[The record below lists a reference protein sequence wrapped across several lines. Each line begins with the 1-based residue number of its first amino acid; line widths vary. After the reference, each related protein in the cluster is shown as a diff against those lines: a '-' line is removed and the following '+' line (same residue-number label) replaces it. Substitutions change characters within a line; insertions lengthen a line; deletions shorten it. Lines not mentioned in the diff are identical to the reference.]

1 MAKYTETFLDY
12 LNNGNAFPDSFK
24 ITKGYDSEGKQIID
38 YDETLCNRFFARYCD
53 CEIGYETED
62 LFKIKFEAI
71 ADAKI
76 PLYRS
81 AISTLVTSDKA
92 IADPYKTTTQENG
105 NTRTTTTDLPFDAS
119 TSSPSAIVASD
130 KQTNYTTTKGWTFQE
145 AVAWSDWNEQIR
157 DMFERLLNEFSDLFM
172 KVY

>member
-1 MAKYTETFLDY
+1 MAKYTETFMEY

-24 ITKGYDSEGKQIID
+24 VTKHDSGGKSYED
-38 YDETLCNRFFARYCD
+38 YDAELCNRFFARYCD
-53 CEIGYETED
+53 CEIGYETEE

-81 AISTLVTSDKA
+81 AIAALVTSDSA
-92 IADPYKTTTQENG
+92 IANPWKMTTQENG
-105 NTRTTTTDLPFDAS
+105 STRTTTTDLPFDAS
-119 TSSPSAIVASD
+119 TSSPSAVVASD
-130 KQTNYTTTKGWTFQE
+130 KVTNYTTTKGWTFQE

-157 DMFERLLNEFSDLFM
+157 DMIERLLSEFSDLFM